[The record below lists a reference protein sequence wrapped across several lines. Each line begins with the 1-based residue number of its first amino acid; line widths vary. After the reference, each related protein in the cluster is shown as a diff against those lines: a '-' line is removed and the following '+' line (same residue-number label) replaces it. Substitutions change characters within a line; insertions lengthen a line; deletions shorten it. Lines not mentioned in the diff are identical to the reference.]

1 MDGRQ
6 ASDKQLGDQIL
17 RGMNTPE
24 QPDTVADKLR
34 RLDCDPIAGMAK
46 LAQDE
51 RVSAVLRAR
60 MFVELA
66 KYIAPRAK
74 AEYLTGADG
83 GSLEPEYQF
92 NTDALRTHELQSLH
106 ELIREAGTH
115 R

>member
-6 ASDKQLGDQIL
+6 ASDHQLGNQIL
-17 RGMNTPE
+17 RGLNTPE
-24 QPDTVADKLR
+24 QPDTVADQLR

-51 RVSAVLRAR
+51 TVSAVLRAR

-74 AEYLTGADG
+74 AEHLTGADG
-83 GSLEPEYQF
+83 GSLEYQF

-106 ELIREAGTH
+106 DLIREAGTH